1 MEYLIL
7 SKMAQDYL
15 AIMSTSVSC
24 KQFFSVAGKQIT
36 QTHNRIDPKTARACL
51 CLKSWLEQEKVE

>member
-1 MEYLIL
+1 
-7 SKMAQDYL
+7 MAQDYL

-36 QTHNRIDPKTARACL
+36 QTRNRMDPETAHACL
-51 CLKSWLEQEKVE
+51 CLKSWLEQGKVE